1 MGFSK
6 VINSGEISD
15 WFLYSE
21 RGYMYSYVVRF
32 AFLRMFIYELD
43 KFNTNRFHKLTIKIV
58 YKIPKQLSAY
68 IMYIIRS
75 FGVHNKRKV
84 VCGFY
89 AISKYLHTHNFH
101 TTKFL
106 LTN

>member
-43 KFNTNRFHKLTIKIV
+43 KFNTNRFHK
-58 YKIPKQLSAY
+58 
-68 IMYIIRS
+68 
-75 FGVHNKRKV
+75 
-84 VCGFY
+84 
-89 AISKYLHTHNFH
+89 
-101 TTKFL
+101 
-106 LTN
+106 